1 MHIQASPLTKPPMT
15 AIQPRPPAQLPTPLI
30 GDKQLQQLADA
41 IESDLTQGVECL
53 NSLTGLPAIDEE
65 GNKQYRR
72 LQPREY
78 KAVTEAMQ
86 FILDNEIATKSNAA
100 GRITVI
106 AQEERRTLALS
117 EGPPLTTTGGRA
129 IKTPAQQ
136 TEDDE

>member
-72 LQPREY
+72 P
-78 KAVTEAMQ
+78 VS
-86 FILDNEIATKSNAA
+86 IS
-100 GRITVI
+100 
-106 AQEERRTLALS
+106 S
-117 EGPPLTTTGGRA
+117 
-129 IKTPAQQ
+129 KTPA
-136 TEDDE
+136 TTTSRPPEYPSRGSD